1 MQRPFP
7 CSWLRS
13 MGRWSVVALMLPL
26 LAVASCNSGVSG
38 SRTTSSTGASSTS
51 AAASYGTSSATTGLG
66 TASDWPTYHHDAGRS
81 GVSSDQQSVGQ
92 VKQAWVS
99 PQVDGDIYAEPLVV
113 GGQVIVATE
122 GNTVYSLDAA
132 SGAVSWKVNLGT
144 PVPGSALP
152 CGNIDPSGIT
162 GTPVADVSTSTL
174 YVVGNLNSGLHH
186 ELFALSLQNG
196 SIRWHR
202 SIDPPG
208 LSPTV
213 EQQRGALALVDG
225 RVYVPFGGL
234 FGDCGQYRG
243 AVVSSAADG
252 TGTLASYVVPTQR
265 MAGIWNPA
273 GPVQDAQGNLLVT
286 TGNSQSQSR
295 FDYGN
300 SVIRLSQALTVK
312 DYFAPTNWQ
321 NLNATDGDLGSLGPL
336 LLQDGR
342 VVAIG
347 KDGRAYLLAAGSL
360 GGIGGQAGSV
370 DIGESAF
377 GAGAVS
383 GQMVF
388 VPCTGALV
396 GLRVS
401 GQKMQVA
408 WKVSGGAGPP
418 IVAAGLVWS
427 LGNDGLLK
435 AVDPQSGSIKFT
447 KQFNT
452 PPSRFT
458 SLSASNGLLFVP
470 DSRRITA
477 LSLR

>member
-1 MQRPFP
+1 MQQPL
-7 CSWLRS
+7 SHTWLRFF
-13 MGRWSVVALMLPL
+13 GRWSAFALMLPL
-26 LAVASCNSGVSG
+26 LAMASCASGAPGSSTTLTTVASSSSAPASSG
-38 SRTTSSTGASSTS
+38 TASST
-51 AAASYGTSSATTGLG
+51 TGVG
-66 TASDWPTYHHDAGRS
+66 AVTDWPAYHHDAGRS
-81 GVSSDQQSVGQ
+81 GVSSDQQPVGQ

-99 PQVDGDIYAEPLVV
+99 AQFDGDIYAEPLVI
-113 GGQVIVATE
+113 GSRVIVATE
-122 GNTVYSLDAA
+122 GNTIYSLNAA
-132 SGAVSWKVNLGT
+132 SGAVAWKVNLGM

-174 YVVGNLNSGLHH
+174 YVVAFLNSGLHH
-186 ELFALSLQNG
+186 ELFALSLDNG
-196 SIRWHR
+196 TIRWHR

-213 EQQRGALALVDG
+213 EQERGALALVGG

-252 TGTLASYVVPTQR
+252 TGGLTSYVVPTQR

-273 GPVQDAQGNLLVT
+273 GPVEDVQGNLLVT
-286 TGNSQSQSR
+286 TGNSQSQGQ

-300 SVIRLSQALTVK
+300 SVIRLAQTLTVK

-321 NLNATDGDLGSLGPL
+321 NLNATDGDLGSLGPVRL
-336 LLQDGR
+336 TDGR

-347 KDGRAYLLAAGSL
+347 KDGMAYLLAAGNL
-360 GGIGGQAGSV
+360 GGVGGQVSSV

-377 GAGAVS
+377 GAAAVS

-388 VPCTGALV
+388 VPCSGALL
-396 GLRVS
+396 GLRIN
-401 GQKMQVA
+401 GQTMQVA
-408 WKVSGGAGPP
+408 WRLSGGAGPP

-427 LGNDGLLK
+427 LGNDGLLR
-435 AVDPQSGSIKFT
+435 AVDPQSGSIKYT
-447 KQFNT
+447 KQFNA

-458 SLSASNGLLFVP
+458 SVSASNGLLFVP
-470 DSRRITA
+470 DSRTITA
-477 LSLR
+477 LRLR

>member
-7 CSWLRS
+7 SSWLRS
-13 MGRWSVVALMLPL
+13 MGRWSALALVLPL
-26 LAVASCNSGVSG
+26 LAMASCASGVSG
-38 SRTTSSTGASSTS
+38 SRATSSAGGSSSSTGAGIASST
-51 AAASYGTSSATTGLG
+51 TVLG

-81 GVSSDQQSVGQ
+81 GVSSDQQPVGQ

-99 PQVDGDIYAEPLVV
+99 SQVDGDIYAEPLVV
-113 GGQVIVATE
+113 GGHAIVATE

-132 SGAVSWKVNLGT
+132 SGTVAWKVNLGT

-162 GTPVADVSTSTL
+162 GTPVADVSSSTL

-186 ELFALSLQNG
+186 ELFALSLENG

-213 EQQRGALALVDG
+213 EQQRGALALVGG
-225 RVYVPFGGL
+225 RVYIPFGGL

-273 GPVQDAQGNLLVT
+273 GPVEDAQGNLLVT
-286 TGNSQSQSR
+286 TGNSQSQSQ

-300 SVIRLSQALTVK
+300 SVIRLSQALAVK
-312 DYFAPTNWQ
+312 DYFAPSNWQ
-321 NLNATDGDLGSLGPL
+321 NLNATDGDLGSLGPML
-336 LLQDGR
+336 LEDGR

-360 GGIGGQAGSV
+360 GGVSGQVGSI

-377 GAGAVS
+377 GAGAVN

-388 VPCTGALV
+388 VPCAGALV
-396 GLRVS
+396 GLRVN
-401 GQKMQVA
+401 GQTMQVA
-408 WKVSGGAGPP
+408 WKVSGERARRSWLPDWFGA
-418 IVAAGLVWS
+418 
-427 LGNDGLLK
+427 
-435 AVDPQSGSIKFT
+435 
-447 KQFNT
+447 
-452 PPSRFT
+452 
-458 SLSASNGLLFVP
+458 SAMTGC
-470 DSRRITA
+470 
-477 LSLR
+477 